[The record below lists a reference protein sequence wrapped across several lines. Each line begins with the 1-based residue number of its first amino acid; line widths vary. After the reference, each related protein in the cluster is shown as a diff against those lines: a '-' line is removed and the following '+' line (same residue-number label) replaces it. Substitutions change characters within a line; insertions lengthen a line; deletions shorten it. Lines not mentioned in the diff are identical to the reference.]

1 MRRNYRTMSKQTKKP
16 LDEEVLEE
24 EVLEEET
31 QEETPVEEA
40 AEEASEEAAEESS
53 DLDSLQKALEEE
65 QNRYLRLM
73 AEYDNFRKRTAKEKT
88 ATYSDAKADA
98 FTGLLPV
105 LDNFDRAFE
114 NEEAAPE
121 DFRKGIEMTRD
132 QLLAAFEKAGVEA
145 FGEPG
150 EAFDPNI
157 HNAVSHIE
165 DPELGDN
172 VLAQVF
178 QKGYKLGDRVLRH
191 AMVVVAN

>member
-1 MRRNYRTMSKQTKKP
+1 MSKQTKKP
-16 LDEEVLEE
+16 LDEELEQE

-31 QEETPVEEA
+31 VETEA
-40 AEEASEEAAEESS
+40 AEAAE
-53 DLDSLQKALEEE
+53 AVEEPE

-73 AEYDNFRKRTAKEKT
+73 AEYDNFRKRSAREKDGIYT
-88 ATYSDAKADA
+88 DAKADT
-98 FTGLLPV
+98 FTSLLPV

-114 NEEAAPE
+114 NEDASPE

-132 QLLAAFEKAGVEA
+132 QLLAVFEKAGVEA
-145 FGEPG
+145 YGEAGEP
-150 EAFDPNI
+150 FDPNI

-165 DPELGDN
+165 DPEQGEN

-178 QKGYKLGDRVLRH
+178 QKGYKLGDKVLRH

>member
-1 MRRNYRTMSKQTKKP
+1 MSKQTKKP

-31 QEETPVEEA
+31 QEETPAEEPVEEA
-40 AEEASEEAAEESS
+40 TEEAPEEAAEESS

-150 EAFDPNI
+150 EPFDPNI

>member
-1 MRRNYRTMSKQTKKP
+1 MSKQTKKP
-16 LDEEVLEE
+16 IDEELEQE

-31 QEETPVEEA
+31 VDTEPAEA
-40 AEEASEEAAEESS
+40 AEEPVEEPAEEPAEESS
-53 DLDSLQKALEEE
+53 DELDNLQKALEEE

-73 AEYDNFRKRTAKEKT
+73 AEYDNFRKRSAREKDGIYT
-88 ATYSDAKADA
+88 DAKADT
-98 FTGLLPV
+98 FTSLLPV

-114 NEEAAPE
+114 NEDASPE

-132 QLLAAFEKAGVEA
+132 QILAVFEKAGVEA
-145 FGEPG
+145 YG
-150 EAFDPNI
+150 EAGDPFDPNI

-165 DPELGDN
+165 DPEQGEN

-178 QKGYKLGDRVLRH
+178 QKGYKLGDKVLRH